1 MVGICAILGE
11 AGRAVNRADRQLWGT
26 TLPAVCFWPGA
37 AVAHTRLKRTLEKG
51 GISRRAAYWLNCEF
65 TLSAKSGSSQK
76 AKRLVATIFNGFEL
90 KPLGIA
96 GVGGIF
102 RTAEALGRSSVSQH
116 DCLTSVLLF
125 LQFVAVLLYQFNLV
139 QPFA

>member
-1 MVGICAILGE
+1 MA
-11 AGRAVNRADRQLWGT
+11 APDQRQLWRRIATGRS
-26 TLPAVCFWPGA
+26 WPGA

-51 GISRRAAYWLNCEF
+51 GILRRAAYWLNCEF